1 MFQRVHKI
9 TVAIGAGLFLAAGFA
24 AATPTTNFTTA
35 YSTWSSASYITGS
48 PVDLNMSISSS
59 GYSTPAGDAVGGFDF
74 TGMDNGAPY
83 LKSLLISS
91 TLNGHSFNNEVL
103 QGGPDPGA
111 YINVSTPAAGEN
123 AVLLYLTTTSST
135 PIIATLSDGEHFTF
149 NTSNGVVGVFG
160 FASSSPMTWMT
171 FSTSPGSQVLIADLQ
186 FGTSSLPQDQGGE
199 APTPEAATA
208 ALVGGGILTLFGSR
222 RKLVRKLTLQEQ

>member
-1 MFQRVHKI
+1 MFQRVHSI
-9 TVAIGAGLFLAAGFA
+9 AVAIGAGLFLAAGFA

-35 YSTWSSASYITGS
+35 YSTWSSVSYITGS

-74 TGMDNGAPY
+74 TGMDNGSPY

-91 TLNGHSFNNEVL
+91 TLNGHAFNNEVL

-111 YINVSTPAAGEN
+111 YINVSAPAAGEN
-123 AVLLYLTTTSST
+123 AMLLYLTTTSST

-149 NTSNGVVGVFG
+149 NTASNVVGVFG
-160 FASSSPMTWMT
+160 FTSSSPMAWMT
-171 FSTSPGSQVLIADLQ
+171 FSTSSGSQVLIADLQ
-186 FGTSSLPQDQGGE
+186 YGVSSLPQDQDNT
-199 APTPEAATA
+199 PTPEAATA
-208 ALVGGGILTLFGSR
+208 ALVGGGILTFLGSR
-222 RKLVRKLTLQEQ
+222 RKLFRKLSLQKQ